1 MKTKNFI
8 VEVIENAD
16 EKRYFIVRELM
27 SGNLP
32 PKTVLVADDSNDVAQ
47 FLIQFDFEC

>member
-8 VEVIENAD
+8 VEVIENSD

-27 SGNLP
+27 PGNMP
-32 PKTVLVADDSNDVAQ
+32 PKTVLVADDSQEVAN
-47 FLIQFDFEC
+47 FLIEFSYE